1 MLDYI
6 LIFII
11 YFPGFFGATATN
23 GSVSFMTLEDCH
35 KAGSE
40 LIKKTAM
47 VESGKMS
54 YICVA
59 RGEN

>member
-6 LIFII
+6 LIFIV
-11 YFPGFFGATATN
+11 YFPGLLGATATN
-23 GSVSFMTLEDCH
+23 GSASFMTLEDCH
-35 KAGSE
+35 KAGVE
-40 LIKKTAM
+40 LIEKTSM

-54 YICVA
+54 YICVS